1 MLVLNQTVSIKMMP
15 MDWISSSDGL
25 DNYSDTQ
32 DVKVYH
38 HDGPWNDNLDQ
49 THGGSWV
56 GAEDD
61 AHVEIWHDF
70 WVVIWC
76 DSVIDA
82 LNDVLGLY
90 LRGDDTIS
98 KCQSNVLMLV
108 WHLLQCPNWLD
119 SWDEAVIDTRDNI

>member
-1 MLVLNQTVSIKMMP
+1 MWSCTSDELQIMLVLNQTVSIKMMP

-56 GAEDD
+56 DAKDD
-61 AHVEIWHDF
+61 A
-70 WVVIWC
+70 
-76 DSVIDA
+76 
-82 LNDVLGLY
+82 
-90 LRGDDTIS
+90 
-98 KCQSNVLMLV
+98 QSN
-108 WHLLQCPNWLD
+108 
-119 SWDEAVIDTRDNI
+119 AY